1 MMAESSIIFA
11 LKGIQQVTSWAQLE
25 LPVHMSVY
33 CLRKPENL
41 NLSQTADF
49 LWERP
54 LAAACTVTG
63 GDLLHWLI
71 TSDESLKGIYQPPT
85 PTPTATITTS
95 APCCL

>member
-33 CLRKPENL
+33 CLRKPESL

-49 LWERP
+49 L
-54 LAAACTVTG
+54 
-63 GDLLHWLI
+63 
-71 TSDESLKGIYQPPT
+71 
-85 PTPTATITTS
+85 
-95 APCCL
+95 